1 MLGISIA
8 VDVALPRPVNCVIV
22 CGVMKSLL
30 ASSVLVLSSC
40 MPFDHVAIGLLCRF
54 LRVSAFFK

>member
-8 VDVALPRPVNCVIV
+8 VDVALTRPVNCVIV
-22 CGVMKSLL
+22 CGVVKSLL
-30 ASSVLVLSSC
+30 ASSVLVLSSR
-40 MPFDHVAIGLLCRF
+40 MPFDYVDIGLSSRY